1 MYDLEY
7 LPAAVSALSR
17 HKLRTLLTMLGII
30 FGVGAVISMLSIGA
44 GAQAEA
50 QKIIDAMGLRNVI
63 VREKPAEERDL
74 FTIRERSLGLSLRDL
89 EGLAAVSADIT
100 GNTAKKRVRVDRVLS
115 ASGRSEGQ
123 VLGVGGGYF
132 GLMNLAVAQ
141 GTLFDSAEEVTFQR
155 VCVLGHRARQDLFA
169 FLDPIGQS
177 VKINDVW
184 FTVIGTLEARS
195 LGQESFQG
203 VEIESGDNS
212 VFIPITTALKMFD
225 RPRLASELDEI
236 VLQVAPGA
244 SIEGSS
250 LLVSNVLREMHGGQS
265 DYTVVV
271 PEELLAQSRRTR
283 RIFNIVM
290 GGIAGISLLVG
301 GIGIMNIMLASVL
314 ERTREIGVRRAI
326 GATRRDIL
334 SQFLTEAV
342 LISLLGGLTGVMLGF
357 SIAWGVSIFSEWK
370 TVVTGASIAVSFGFS
385 AAVGLIFGTYPALNA
400 ARLDP
405 IEALRHE

>member
-1 MYDLEY
+1 MRDLEY
-7 LPAAVSALSR
+7 VPAAISALSR

-50 QKIIDAMGLRNVI
+50 MKVIDSMGLRNI
-63 VREKPAEERDL
+63 IIREKPSDEQAL
-74 FTIRERSLGLSLRDL
+74 FTIRERSLGLSLRDV
-89 EGLAAVSADIT
+89 EGLDDVAADIV
-100 GNTAKKRVRVDRVLS
+100 AHSARKRVRVDRTLS

-123 VLGVGGGYF
+123 VLGVSRPYF
-132 GLMNLAVAQ
+132 ELMNLRLAE
-141 GTLFDSAEEVTFQR
+141 GTLFDPAEEGTYQR

-177 VKINDVW
+177 VKVNDVW
-184 FTVIGTLEARS
+184 FTVVGVLQPRN
-195 LGQESFQG
+195 LGKESFQG

-212 VFIPITTALKMFD
+212 IFIPITTALKMFD
-225 RPRLASELDEI
+225 RPRLTSELDEI
-236 VLQVAPGA
+236 VLQVAHGA
-244 SIEGSS
+244 SVESSS
-250 LLVSNVLREMHGGQS
+250 LLVSNVLKQLHGGEA
-265 DYTVVV
+265 DFTVVV

-301 GIGIMNIMLASVL
+301 GIGIMNIMLASVM

-326 GATRRDIL
+326 GATRHDIL
-334 SQFLTEAV
+334 RQFLTEAI
-342 LISLLGGLTGVMLGF
+342 LISLLGGLSGVILGF

-370 TVVTGASIAVSFGFS
+370 TVVTTASIVLSFGFS
-385 AAVGLIFGTYPALNA
+385 GAVGLIFGTYPALNA